1 MWLYFVKTSL
11 QNLRIAL
18 SMSPS
23 GDLLRTRCR
32 SYPGLVSS
40 TTIDWMF
47 PWPEQALVSVA
58 NVTLSDVIISLR
70 FDLFRLFIPLSD
82 IPPYSFQNPNVPESF
97 RDVIVEHMVLTH
109 RSVCEYTLDFQL
121 KLRRRNYVTPKHYLD
136 FINVFLK
143 LLVETKNYINS
154 QCNRLSGGW

>member
-1 MWLYFVKTSL
+1 MWSYFVNTSL

-58 NVTLSDVIISLR
+58 NVTLSDVIISSIP
-70 FDLFRLFIPLSD
+70 FTIRLFIPLYYLR
-82 IPPYSFQNPNVPESF
+82 IRF
-97 RDVIVEHMVLTH
+97 RIQTYRKVSE
-109 RSVCEYTLDFQL
+109 TL
-121 KLRRRNYVTPKHYLD
+121 
-136 FINVFLK
+136 
-143 LLVETKNYINS
+143 
-154 QCNRLSGGW
+154 

>member
-82 IPPYSFQNPNVPESF
+82 IPPYSFPESKRTGKF
-97 RDVIVEHMVLTH
+97 QRCYSGTH
-109 RSVCEYTLDFQL
+109 GAH
-121 KLRRRNYVTPKHYLD
+121 P
-136 FINVFLK
+136 
-143 LLVETKNYINS
+143 
-154 QCNRLSGGW
+154 